1 MIPWKGFHILSFFL
15 HALIFYT
22 LFNDVGHTRQKGINM
37 KTTTNVEIKT
47 RLGGGIVERQFAETI
62 SEARKLALKTKH
74 DWQKYTRNR
83 VEVSY
88 IGRGGKEV
96 YVR

>member
-1 MIPWKGFHILSFFL
+1 
-15 HALIFYT
+15 
-22 LFNDVGHTRQKGINM
+22 M
-37 KTTTNVEIKT
+37 KTANSVEIKT
-47 RLGGGIVERQFAETI
+47 RLGGGIVERQFAE
-62 SEARKLALKTKH
+62 SLAEARKLALKTKR
-74 DWQKYTRNR
+74 DWQRFTTNR

>member
-1 MIPWKGFHILSFFL
+1 
-15 HALIFYT
+15 
-22 LFNDVGHTRQKGINM
+22 M
-37 KTTTNVEIKT
+37 KTANSVEIKT
-47 RLGGGIVERQFAETI
+47 RLGGGVVERQFASTL
-62 SEARKLALKTKH
+62 SEARELALKTKR
-74 DWQKYTRNR
+74 DWQRFTRNR